1 MPFSSPRHPG
11 DSLLQARRLHSSS
24 AVLGGRNQSLETRID
39 PAGWQREERK
49 GEQPV
54 EGECIWHGSPG
65 WDVLSLEPVGRHCV
79 SPPAPGGGEAA
90 CEPRNGEDDEC
101 VRASALSLTTPVPKQ
116 LVQEQA
122 SDPGLML
129 VRTDSAGCTGQLP
142 LSPADG
148 VCEETL
154 THGNMFRAVSEP

>member
-1 MPFSSPRHPG
+1 M
-11 DSLLQARRLHSSS
+11 
-24 AVLGGRNQSLETRID
+24 AVL
-39 PAGWQREERK
+39 AGM
-49 GEQPV
+49 
-54 EGECIWHGSPG
+54 CSH
-65 WDVLSLEPVGRHCV
+65 LSLWEDTVCPLLPLGR
-79 SPPAPGGGEAA
+79 GAA

-101 VRASALSLTTPVPKQ
+101 VRTSALSLTTPVPKQ

-122 SDPGLML
+122 SDPGPML